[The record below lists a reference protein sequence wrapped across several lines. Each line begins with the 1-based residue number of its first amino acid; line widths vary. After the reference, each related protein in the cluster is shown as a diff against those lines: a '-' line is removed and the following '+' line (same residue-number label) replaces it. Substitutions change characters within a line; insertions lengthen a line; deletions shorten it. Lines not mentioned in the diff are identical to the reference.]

1 MKAVGLRIHQ
11 VRAKPGEIQPTKPDA
26 FTLLAS
32 VLWVQVCRLGP
43 RPASPHA
50 PGVGWSPA
58 AEALVGSLL
67 VLLLLHW
74 GRTLRHWWDCS
85 SAKRKTLV

>member
-1 MKAVGLRIHQ
+1 MKAVGLRINQ
-11 VRAKPGEIQPTKPDA
+11 VRAKPGEIQPAEPDA
-26 FTLLAS
+26 FTLLVS

-50 PGVGWSPA
+50 TGVGWSPA

-67 VLLLLHW
+67 ALLFLHW
-74 GRTLRHWWDCS
+74 GRAL
-85 SAKRKTLV
+85 